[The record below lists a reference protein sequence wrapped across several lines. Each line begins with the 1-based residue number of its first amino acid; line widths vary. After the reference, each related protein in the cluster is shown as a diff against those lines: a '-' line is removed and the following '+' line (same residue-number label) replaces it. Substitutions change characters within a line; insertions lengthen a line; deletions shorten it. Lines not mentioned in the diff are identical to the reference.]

1 MIFHYETGQ
10 PQQHAELG
18 QRLKNLTPGSYIV
31 SIKRNRPIKS
41 LGQSKYLFGVV
52 YKTIAMETGMDDEQ
66 LHELFKLKFNPQ
78 QVTLPN
84 GSMTVLPGSTKDFDT
99 QEMTSFITKVKHFA
113 AEELNI
119 HIPELKDVDYKLWME
134 INERH
139 DRVFNP

>member
-1 MIFHYETGQ
+1 MIFHYNPTE
-10 PQQHAELG
+10 PRQHSELG
-18 QRLKNLTPGSYIV
+18 ARLRELSPGEYIV
-31 SIKRNRPIKS
+31 RVTRNRPIKS

-66 LHELFKLKFNPQ
+66 LHEIFKRKFNPEQ
-78 QVTLPN
+78 KTL
-84 GSMTVLPGSTKDFDT
+84 GKAVVEVVGGSTKNFDT
-99 QEMTSFITKVKHFA
+99 GEMTSFITKVKHFA

>member
-1 MIFHYETGQ
+1 MIFHYN
-10 PQQHAELG
+10 PQEPLQHAQLGARLRELS
-18 QRLKNLTPGSYIV
+18 PGEYLITV
-31 SIKRNRPIKS
+31 KRNRPIKS

-66 LHELFKLKFNPQ
+66 LHEIFKRKFNPQ
-78 QVTLPN
+78 QKTL
-84 GSMTVLPGSTKDFDT
+84 GKAVVEVVGGSTKDFDT

-139 DRVFNP
+139 DKVFNP

>member
-1 MIFHYETGQ
+1 MIFHYN
-10 PQQHAELG
+10 PQEPLQHAQLGARLRELS
-18 QRLKNLTPGSYIV
+18 PGEYLV
-31 SIKRNRPIKS
+31 TVKRNRPIKS
-41 LGQSKYLFGVV
+41 LGQTKYLFGVV

-78 QVTLPN
+78 NVKLPN
-84 GSMTVLPGSTKDFDT
+84 WSMVVLPGSIKDLDT

-139 DRVFNP
+139 DKVFNP

>member
-1 MIFHYETGQ
+1 MIFHYN
-10 PQQHAELG
+10 PQEPLQHAQLG
-18 QRLKNLTPGSYIV
+18 QRLRDLSPGEYIV
-31 SIKRNRPIKS
+31 QVKRNRPIKS

-78 QVTLPN
+78 RVKFPN
-84 GSMTVLPGSTKDFDT
+84 GEEEVLPGSTKDFDT
-99 QEMTSFITKVKHFA
+99 GEMTSFITKVKHFA

-119 HIPELKDVDYKLWME
+119 HIPELKDVDYKIWMA
-134 INERH
+134 IAERH